1 MPRRAAMSTDAAPAP
16 APAASRAQSALK
28 IARLAAMYG
37 FAVRLTRGLTT
48 VSAPMAHRD
57 VATTTTT
64 TTAYADVCRN
74 LWRRDEVVD
83 VRVHALAED
92 YEASSANFH
101 AETPLWGTTAP
112 LASATRDVELDLG
125 RANVVDAVA
134 RNVSV
139 RLHAIISRRGAAL
152 DPADEG
158 YDDGD
163 VLRVS
168 FDATIWRRRR
178 VARRRKLLGED
189 SARAEAREDG
199 AEGLEDGMEYYQ
211 AYYKPNATL
220 TVVDDFAAYRG
231 ATIPDILARRMR
243 FSDER
248 RSGYYPTV
256 YFNEFWIIKS
266 HLRELNETSAREM
279 KINLNFETISQFRW
293 QMEES
298 MEQTWST
305 QRAFG
310 AAGRTRRGQ
319 HEARVSR
326 RKSDVARDYDGCE
339 FATHDI

>member
-1 MPRRAAMSTDAAPAP
+1 MPRRAAMSTDAAPAPAP

-125 RANVVDAVA
+125 RARDVVDAVA

-189 SARAEAREDG
+189 SARR
-199 AEGLEDGMEYYQ
+199 
-211 AYYKPNATL
+211 
-220 TVVDDFAAYRG
+220 
-231 ATIPDILARRMR
+231 
-243 FSDER
+243 
-248 RSGYYPTV
+248 
-256 YFNEFWIIKS
+256 
-266 HLRELNETSAREM
+266 SAR
-279 KINLNFETISQFRW
+279 
-293 QMEES
+293 
-298 MEQTWST
+298 
-305 QRAFG
+305 
-310 AAGRTRRGQ
+310 GRG
-319 HEARVSR
+319 
-326 RKSDVARDYDGCE
+326 
-339 FATHDI
+339 

>member
-1 MPRRAAMSTDAAPAP
+1 MR
-16 APAASRAQSALK
+16 
-28 IARLAAMYG
+28 I
-37 FAVRLTRGLTT
+37 
-48 VSAPMAHRD
+48 
-57 VATTTTT
+57 
-64 TTAYADVCRN
+64 
-74 LWRRDEVVD
+74 
-83 VRVHALAED
+83 
-92 YEASSANFH
+92 
-101 AETPLWGTTAP
+101 
-112 LASATRDVELDLG
+112 
-125 RANVVDAVA
+125 
-134 RNVSV
+134 
-139 RLHAIISRRGAAL
+139 RRG
-152 DPADEG
+152 G
-158 YDDGD
+158 
-163 VLRVS
+163 
-168 FDATIWRRRR
+168 
-178 VARRRKLLGED
+178 
-189 SARAEAREDG
+189 AREDG

-298 MEQTWST
+298 MDTDVVDAT
-305 QRAFG
+305 RVRRG
-310 AAGRTRRGQ
+310 GRTRRGQ